1 MPSFRRY
8 LGIDYSGAET
18 PNRSLKGLRVYAATP
33 ADDPVE
39 VPPPPSPRK
48 YWSRRELAEWLI
60 AELRDGP
67 PTLVGIDHAFSFP
80 LRYFEKHLLLPEW
93 DPFLDDFQRHWPTD
107 EDHTYVDFVRDG
119 LCGNAAARSGSAR
132 WRRIAEERCRAKSVF
147 HFDVQGSVAKSTHS
161 GIPWLRR
168 IRRELGGQIH
178 FWPFDG
184 WTPPPGRS
192 VIAEIYP
199 ALWSRTWPAGDR
211 DSHQHDAW
219 SSARWM
225 RERDADGTLAD
236 WWNPRLSET
245 EAVIAGVEG
254 WILGLA

>member
-1 MPSFRRY
+1 M
-8 LGIDYSGAET
+8 
-18 PNRSLKGLRVYAATP
+18 
-33 ADDPVE
+33 
-39 VPPPPSPRK
+39 
-48 YWSRRELAEWLI
+48 
-60 AELRDGP
+60 
-67 PTLVGIDHAFSFP
+67 
-80 LRYFEKHLLLPEW
+80 
-93 DPFLDDFQRHWPTD
+93 
-107 EDHTYVDFVRDG
+107 
-119 LCGNAAARSGSAR
+119 
-132 WRRIAEERCRAKSVF
+132 
-147 HFDVQGSVAKSTHS
+147 QGSVAKSTHS

-225 RERDADGTLAD
+225 RERDADGTLVD